1 MANIVAVLPIC
12 AVEQHGAHLP
22 VRVFAAINASI
33 IERAVELLPAN
44 LPMLVLA
51 TLPVGK
57 SDEHLASPDTLS
69 LPYDVL
75 VKVCFEM
82 AKSAWRTG
90 IRKIVFWNSQGGQ
103 P

>member
-12 AVEQHGAHLP
+12 AVEQHGPHLP
-22 VRVFAAINASI
+22 VRVFAAINAS

-57 SDEHLASPDTLS
+57 SDEHR
-69 LPYDVL
+69 LP
-75 VKVCFEM
+75 
-82 AKSAWRTG
+82 
-90 IRKIVFWNSQGGQ
+90 
-103 P
+103 

>member
-57 SDEHLASPDTLS
+57 SDEHLAYPDTLS

-75 VKVCFEM
+75 GKVCFEM
-82 AKSAWRTG
+82 AKSA
-90 IRKIVFWNSQGGQ
+90 
-103 P
+103 

>member
-1 MANIVAVLPIC
+1 
-12 AVEQHGAHLP
+12 
-22 VRVFAAINASI
+22 
-33 IERAVELLPAN
+33 
-44 LPMLVLA
+44 MLVLA

-57 SDEHLASPDTLS
+57 SDEHLAYPDTLS

-75 VKVCFEM
+75 GKVCFEM

-103 P
+103 PQLMEMVCRQLRIELEMFAVGASCFRPKTSEV

>member
-12 AVEQHGAHLP
+12 AVEQHGPHLP

-33 IERAVELLPAN
+33 IERAAELLPAN

-57 SDEHLASPDTLS
+57 SDEHLAYPDTLS

-75 VKVCFEM
+75 GKVCFEM

>member
-51 TLPVGK
+51 TLPVG
-57 SDEHLASPDTLS
+57 
-69 LPYDVL
+69 
-75 VKVCFEM
+75 
-82 AKSAWRTG
+82 
-90 IRKIVFWNSQGGQ
+90 
-103 P
+103 

>member
-1 MANIVAVLPIC
+1 M
-12 AVEQHGAHLP
+12 
-22 VRVFAAINASI
+22 VRQKCSGIRRSY
-33 IERAVELLPAN
+33 
-44 LPMLVLA
+44 LA
-51 TLPVGK
+51 Y
-57 SDEHLASPDTLS
+57 PDTLS

-75 VKVCFEM
+75 GKVCFEM